1 MENWIGKVGIVF
13 IVVGIIGG
21 LIALNGVDWDAYDF
35 AKEMAE
41 YDDLESLTQ
50 VAMYRGMINA
60 AILTALSG
68 GAVGTL
74 LIGIGM
80 LIDIGR
86 ERNELIRKQ
95 SGDLEN
101 AS

>member
-1 MENWIGKVGIVF
+1 MGNWIGKVGIALIVAGVIGAF
-13 IVVGIIGG
+13 IS
-21 LIALNGVDWDAYDF
+21 LNGVDWDAYGF
-35 AKEMAE
+35 AKKMAA
-41 YDDLESLTQ
+41 YDDLEYLAQ
-50 VAMYRGMINA
+50 VTLYRGMINT
-60 AILTALSG
+60 AIISVVSG
-68 GAVGTL
+68 VAVGAL
-74 LIGIGM
+74 FMGIGT